1 VAAVT
6 AFGLDEL
13 GLCRIQA
20 TVLPENAAS
29 LRVLVKSG
37 YEREGLLRNY
47 PFGKEIHDA
56 FMLSVIR

>member
-1 VAAVT
+1 
-6 AFGLDEL
+6 
-13 GLCRIQA
+13 

-29 LRVLVKSG
+29 LRVLEKSG

-56 FMLSVIR
+56 VMLSIIR